1 MLASRARLPAY
12 SCRAEVLSAVAGSDV
27 VVISGA
33 TGCGKST
40 QVGRH
45 WVQGSG
51 FGPNARGSVPQ
62 EVAAGDMVQG
72 LLLWTWWDGNDQ
84 HWATKGVGLRAA
96 YALCF

>member
-40 QVGRH
+40 QVGRGGVK
-45 WVQGSG
+45 WMVYGLPEGQGATSAIG
-51 FGPNARGSVPQ
+51 
-62 EVAAGDMVQG
+62 AADVR
-72 LLLWTWWDGNDQ
+72 LAAW
-84 HWATKGVGLRAA
+84 KGLRVLLNSI
-96 YALCF
+96 ALLYNFALLYNLV